1 MPAGMRAPIRVPFDR
16 LLLDPNNPR
25 LADEH
30 APGYDDPARLMDS
43 QVQAELEE
51 RVKRVYRVR
60 PLVSSILGMG
70 WVPIDPILV
79 WELPGA
85 RGHYLVV
92 EGNTRT
98 VALRHIRRTLEK
110 ERARLGRLSGRE
122 SEALAT
128 TREAVARHEQAVAAT
143 AEIEVVPVEAH
154 GTAELHEVLP
164 KLLGVRHL
172 TNAQKWKPHAVNLY
186 VYGLYERAFRESHGE
201 KMAIHMDDAPL
212 GAVAATLSQSPYRLR
227 RGIQSAAAFSSFRKS
242 FTPRLP
248 KGESILD
255 VDQDWFIRIFEP
267 GHAYRSFGVK
277 DADMALS
284 PEMEEVLFDWAFSKP
299 RGEDEKNRNILRDP
313 DDISLWNRMARYDA
327 EHGTRFAQALD
338 PRHPTK
344 ARPLVHTEATFDAHR
359 EQQSPVEVLSSLA
372 DKLRHL
378 DVGTLRGRKD
388 EIRPVLDDIG
398 RLARDAKK
406 MLSALG

>member
-25 LADEH
+25 LADER
-30 APGYDDPARLMDS
+30 APGYDDPTRLRDP
-43 QVQAELEE
+43 QLQAELEE
-51 RVKRVYRVR
+51 RVKRIYRVR
-60 PLVSSILGMG
+60 PLVNSILGMG

-79 WELPGA
+79 WELPSA
-85 RGHYLVV
+85 PGHYVVV

-98 VALRHIRRTLEK
+98 VALRHIRRTLDK

-122 SEALAT
+122 SEALTT
-128 TREAVARHEQAVAAT
+128 TREAVARHERAVAAT
-143 AEIEVVPVEAH
+143 SEIEVVPVEAH

-164 KLLGVRHL
+164 RLLGVRHL

-186 VYGLYERAFRESHGE
+186 VFGLYERAFRESHGE
-201 KMAIHMDDAPL
+201 SMAIHMDEAPL
-212 GAVAATLSQSPYRLR
+212 DTVAATLSQSPYRLR
-227 RGIQSAAAFSSFRKS
+227 RGIQAASAASAFRRR
-242 FTPRLP
+242 FTPKLP
-248 KGESILD
+248 KGETI
-255 VDQDWFIRIFEP
+255 VDDDQSYFIRIFEP
-267 GHAYRSFGVK
+267 GHAYRAFGVK
-277 DADMALS
+277 DSDMTLS
-284 PEMEEVLFDWAFSKP
+284 PEMEEVLFEWAFSKP
-299 RGEDEKNRNILRDP
+299 RGDGDENHNILRDP
-313 DDISLWNRMARYDA
+313 EDISLWNRMARYDA

-344 ARPLVHTEATFDAHR
+344 ARALVHAEAAFDAHR
-359 EQQSPVEVLSSLA
+359 EHQSPVEILSGLA

-388 EIRPVLDDIG
+388 EIRPVLDDIA

-406 MLSALG
+406 MLLALG